1 MTDKIELFY
10 APTSP
15 FVRKVMACAIEL
27 GIADRIVKLPSAAH
41 PLKRDERI
49 ARFNPLAQV
58 PAAKLADGT
67 LLFDSRVICEY
78 LDDLGQGTLFPRGPE
93 RWQVLT
99 EQSLGDGLLDAALL
113 TRYENTCRSDEIRS
127 AEWIDGQMTKIAAAL
142 DEMESTVAVFGARI
156 SIGSLTIACA
166 LGYLDF
172 RFASFDW
179 RTSRPALSDWFAV
192 MSQRPSLQE
201 TLPADW

>member
-1 MTDKIELFY
+1 MSDKIELFY

-15 FVRKVMACAIEL
+15 YVRKVMACAIEL
-27 GIADRIVKLPSAAH
+27 GLADHITRLPSAAH

-49 ARFNPLAQV
+49 AAFNPLAKV

-78 LDDLGQGTLFPRGPE
+78 LDDVGQGALFPRGPE

-99 EQSLGDGLLDAALL
+99 EQALGDGLLDAALL
-113 TRYENTCRSDEIRS
+113 ARYENTCRSDAQRS
-127 AEWIDGQMTKIAAAL
+127 PDWINGQMTKIAAAL
-142 DEMESTVAVFGARI
+142 DQMESTVAVFGTRI

-179 RTSRPALSDWFAV
+179 RSARPALANLFET
-192 MSQRPSLQE
+192 MSMRPSLRE
-201 TLPADW
+201 TFPAD

>member
-1 MTDKIELFY
+1 MSDAIELFY

-15 FVRKVMACAIEL
+15 YVRKVMACAIEL
-27 GIADRIVKLPSAAH
+27 GITDRIVRLPSAAH

-49 ARFNPLAQV
+49 AIFNPLAKV

-78 LDDLGQGTLFPRGPE
+78 LDDLGKGSLFPRGPQ

-99 EQSLGDGLLDAALL
+99 EQALGDGLLDAALL
-113 TRYENTCRSDEIRS
+113 TRYENTCRSDEHRS
-127 AEWIDGQMTKIAAAL
+127 ADWIDGQMTKIAAAL
-142 DEMESTVAVFGARI
+142 DQMENTVAEFGACI

-179 RTSRPALSDWFAV
+179 RTTRPALAVWFET
-192 MSQRPSLQE
+192 MSLRPSLRD
-201 TLPADW
+201 TFPTDG

>member
-1 MTDKIELFY
+1 MSKQIELFH

-15 FVRKVMACAIEL
+15 YVRKVMVCAIEL
-27 GIADRIVKLPSAAH
+27 GLVDRIVKLPSAAH
-41 PLKRDERI
+41 PLKRDARI
-49 ARFNPLAQV
+49 AAFNPLAKV

-78 LDDLGQGTLFPRGPE
+78 LDDLGGGALFPRCPE

-99 EQSLGDGLLDAALL
+99 EQALGDGLLDAALSA
-113 TRYENTCRSDEIRS
+113 RYETTCRSDEIRS
-127 AEWIDGQMTKIAAAL
+127 ADWIDGQMTKIVAAL
-142 DEMESTVAVFGARI
+142 DQMEETVVVFGSRI

-172 RFASFDW
+172 RYASFDW
-179 RTSRPALSDWFAV
+179 RKSRPALASWFADI
-192 MSQRPSLQE
+192 SERPSLRDSYPTE
-201 TLPADW
+201 G

>member
-15 FVRKVMACAIEL
+15 YVRKVMACAIEL
-27 GIADRIVKLPSAAH
+27 GLAERIVKLPSAAH

-49 ARFNPLAQV
+49 AGFNPLAKV

-78 LDDLGQGTLFPRGPE
+78 LDDLGQGALFPRGPD
-93 RWQVLT
+93 RWGVLT
-99 EQSLGDGLLDAALL
+99 EQALGDGLLDAALL
-113 TRYENTCRSDEIRS
+113 TRYESTCRSDAIRLQ
-127 AEWIDGQMTKIAAAL
+127 EWIDGQMAKIAAAL
-142 DEMESTVAVFGARI
+142 DQMERNVATFGARI
-156 SIGSLTIACA
+156 TIGSLTIACA

-172 RFASFDW
+172 RFASYDW
-179 RTSRPALSDWFAV
+179 RSSRSALTEWFETI
-192 MSQRPSLQE
+192 SQRSSLQE
-201 TLPADW
+201 TVPAD

>member
-15 FVRKVMACAIEL
+15 YVRKVIACAIEL
-27 GIADRIVKLPSAAH
+27 GISDRIVKLPSAAH

-49 ARFNPLAQV
+49 AGFNPLAKV

-78 LDDLGQGTLFPRGPE
+78 LDDLGQGALFPRGPE

-113 TRYENTCRSDEIRS
+113 TRYENTCRSEEIRS
-127 AEWIDGQMTKIAAAL
+127 PEWIDGQMTKIAAAL
-142 DEMESTVAVFGARI
+142 DEMERTVAVFGTRI
-156 SIGSLTIACA
+156 TIGSLTIACA

-172 RFASFDW
+172 RFATFDW
-179 RTSRPALSDWFAV
+179 RTSRLALTDWYAV
-192 MSQRPSLQE
+192 MSQRASMRDTFPTE
-201 TLPADW
+201 G

>member
-1 MTDKIELFY
+1 MSDRIELFY

-15 FVRKVMACAIEL
+15 YVRKVMACAIEL
-27 GIADRIVKLPSAAH
+27 GLADRIVKLPSAAH

-49 ARFNPLAQV
+49 AAFNPLAKV

-78 LDDLGQGTLFPRGPE
+78 LDDLGHGSLFLRGVE

-99 EQSLGDGLLDAALL
+99 EQALGDGLLDAALL
-113 TRYENTCRSDEIRS
+113 ARYENTCRSDAQRS
-127 AEWIDGQMTKIAAAL
+127 SDWIDGQMTKIAAAL
-142 DEMESTVAVFGARI
+142 DQMESDVAVFGARI

-179 RTSRPALSDWFAV
+179 RSSRPTLTEWFATV
-192 MSQRPSLQE
+192 SERPSLRD
-201 TLPADW
+201 TVPAEG

>member
-1 MTDKIELFY
+1 MSDRIELFY

-15 FVRKVMACAIEL
+15 YVRKVMACAIEL

-41 PLKRDERI
+41 PLKRDARI
-49 ARFNPLAQV
+49 ASFNPLAKV

-78 LDDLGQGTLFPRGPE
+78 LDDLGHGSLFPRGPE
-93 RWQVLT
+93 RWKVLT
-99 EQSLGDGLLDAALL
+99 EQALGDGLLDAALL

-142 DEMESTVAVFGARI
+142 DEMENSVASFGARV

-179 RTSRPALSDWFAV
+179 RSSRPALTDWFATV
-192 MSQRPSLQE
+192 SERPSLRD
-201 TLPADW
+201 TFPAEG

>member
-1 MTDKIELFY
+1 MSDKIELFY
-10 APTSP
+10 APKSP
-15 FVRKVMACAIEL
+15 FVREVMACSIEL
-27 GIADRIVKLPSAAH
+27 GITDRLAKLPSAAH

-49 ARFNPLAQV
+49 ASFNPLAQV

-78 LDDLGQGTLFPRGPE
+78 LDDLGQGGLFPRGPE

-113 TRYENTCRSDEIRS
+113 TRYEKTCRSDEIRS

-142 DEMESTVAVFGARI
+142 DEMERTVAVFGARI

-179 RTSRPALSDWFAV
+179 LSARPTLTEWFAM
-192 MSQRPSLQE
+192 MSQRQSLQQ
-201 TLPADW
+201 TVPADW

>member
-1 MTDKIELFY
+1 MSDKIELFH

-15 FVRKVMACAIEL
+15 YVRKVMACAIEL
-27 GIADRIVKLPSAAH
+27 GLVDRIVKLPSAAH

-49 ARFNPLAQV
+49 AAFNPLAKV

-78 LDDLGQGTLFPRGPE
+78 LDDLGGGMLFPRGPE

-99 EQSLGDGLLDAALL
+99 EQALGDGLLDAALSA
-113 TRYENTCRSDEIRS
+113 RYENTCRSDAIRS
-127 AEWIDGQMTKIAAAL
+127 ADWINGQMTKIAAAL
-142 DEMESTVAVFGARI
+142 DQMEKTVAVFGARI
-156 SIGSLTIACA
+156 SIGSLTIGCA

-172 RFASFDW
+172 RYASYGW
-179 RTSRPALSDWFAV
+179 RVSRPALASWFAEI
-192 MSQRPSLQE
+192 SQRPSLQD
-201 TLPADW
+201 TVPADS

>member
-1 MTDKIELFY
+1 MSDKIELFY

-15 FVRKVMACAIEL
+15 YVRKVMACAIEL
-27 GIADRIVKLPSAAH
+27 GLADRIVKLPSSAH

-49 ARFNPLAQV
+49 AAFNPLAKV

-78 LDDLGQGTLFPRGPE
+78 LDDLAEGSLFPHGSE

-99 EQSLGDGLLDAALL
+99 EQTLGDGLLDAALL
-113 TRYENTCRSDEIRS
+113 ARYESTCRSDEIRS
-127 AEWIDGQMTKIAAAL
+127 AEWIGGQMKKIAAAL
-142 DEMESTVAVFGARI
+142 DQMEKTTRVFGNRV

-172 RFASFDW
+172 RFAAYGW
-179 RTSRPALSDWFAV
+179 RTSRPALAAWYEQFAKRR
-192 MSQRPSLQE
+192 SIQE
-201 TLPADW
+201 TFPHEG

>member
-27 GIADRIVKLPSAAH
+27 GIADRIVKLSSAAH

-58 PAAKLADGT
+58 PAAKLAEGT

-78 LDDLGQGTLFPRGPE
+78 LDDLGLGTLFPRGPE

-142 DEMESTVAVFGARI
+142 DEMERTVAVFGARI

>member
-15 FVRKVMACAIEL
+15 YVRKVMACAIEL

-49 ARFNPLAQV
+49 AAFNPLAKV
-58 PAAKLADGT
+58 PAAKLTDGT

-78 LDDLGQGTLFPRGPE
+78 LDDLGRGSLFPRGPE
-93 RWQVLT
+93 RWQILT
-99 EQSLGDGLLDAALL
+99 EQALGDGLLDAALL

-142 DEMESTVAVFGARI
+142 DEMDKTVAVFGSRI

-172 RFASFDW
+172 RFTSFDW
-179 RTSRPALSDWFAV
+179 RTSRPALADWYMV
-192 MSQRPSLQE
+192 MSQRLSLRDTYPTE
-201 TLPADW
+201 G